1 MAEKTLSHRQK
12 SAKLNAALHADRLLN
27 TLKEW
32 RTMYQNGKCLYSVYM
47 HRLSVSL
54 LLSAAQLFTAYYM
67 ALSGLGEIPLKV
79 VYIDTHEA
87 EPNGVRVN

>member
-12 SAKLNAALHADRLLN
+12 SAKLNAALRAERLPN

-47 HRLSVSL
+47 HRFSISL
-54 LLSAAQLFTAYYM
+54 LLSAAQLFTAYY
-67 ALSGLGEIPLKV
+67 GLKWFRGNTTRGCL
-79 VYIDTHEA
+79 YRHYEA